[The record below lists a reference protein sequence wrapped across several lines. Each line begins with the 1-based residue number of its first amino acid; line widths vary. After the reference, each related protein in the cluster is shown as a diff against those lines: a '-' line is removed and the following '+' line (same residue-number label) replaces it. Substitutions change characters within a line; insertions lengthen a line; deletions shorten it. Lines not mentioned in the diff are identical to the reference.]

1 MHFYLSA
8 RPAPGFPPCR
18 VHSYF
23 PLKESCSTQLH
34 FGVSDSLRP
43 RGPEPARLL
52 CPWDLPIKTTGVA
65 CHARLKTL
73 CVVHLLSGFPGGLD
87 GKESTCNA
95 GDPGSIPGPRRY
107 PGEGNGNP
115 LQYSHGQR
123 ILAGYC
129 PWGRKELDTTEW
141 LALTY
146 FSHQDFPGGAVVRRR
161 CGFDPWVR
169 DGGGSGGHSSIL
181 AWEIPWTEKPGG
193 LQYSLWL
200 GLQTSV
206 VRLIEVFAFWL

>member
-18 VHSYF
+18 VHSCF

-87 GKESTCNA
+87 GKESTCNS
-95 GDPGSIPGPRRY
+95 GDPGSIPGPRGS
-107 PGEGNGNP
+107 PEEGNGNP

-123 ILAGYC
+123 SLPEPVAKSRTPLSDWHLLTSAIRTSQVVQWYAGDAGSIPGSGMEEEVVATPVFLLGKSHEQRSLEGYSPVC
-129 PWGRKELDTTEW
+129 DSGRKR
-141 LALTY
+141 
-146 FSHQDFPGGAVVRRR
+146 V
-161 CGFDPWVR
+161 
-169 DGGGSGGHSSIL
+169 
-181 AWEIPWTEKPGG
+181 
-193 LQYSLWL
+193 
-200 GLQTSV
+200 
-206 VRLIEVFAFWL
+206 